1 MVSERA
7 VDCQSYARALYHYEA
22 HIRTIR
28 SHKPEAPVPK
38 DMLEHLQKIYT
49 QIDEPDGIEGIS
61 AHLHVLDIDQQ
72 VLGHRKAG
80 RWTAAQSWYEIKI
93 AENPRD
99 VDAQVNLLGC
109 MKESGQ
115 HDVLLNYVE
124 GMTQSPD
131 IVQKLLPFAT
141 EASWATG
148 RMDMLEKFVSI
159 APKEIG
165 GDFNINIGR
174 ALLAVDRRDYNK
186 FDEMVKALREHI
198 AGSMTTDNTS
208 SLRACHDSMLKL
220 HALSELEMIALS
232 ADKTGWGPD
241 WTVSIAPSRS
251 EVLASLDKR
260 LEVVGAY
267 IHDKQYLLGLRRA
280 AMGILP

>member
-1 MVSERA
+1 M
-7 VDCQSYARALYHYEA
+7 
-22 HIRTIR
+22 
-28 SHKPEAPVPK
+28 
-38 DMLEHLQKIYT
+38 
-49 QIDEPDGIEGIS
+49 
-61 AHLHVLDIDQQ
+61 
-72 VLGHRKAG
+72 
-80 RWTAAQSWYEIKI
+80 
-93 AENPRD
+93 
-99 VDAQVNLLGC
+99 
-109 MKESGQ
+109 
-115 HDVLLNYVE
+115 LLNYVE
-124 GMTQSPD
+124 GMTQSPE

-174 ALLAVDRRDYNK
+174 ALLAADHADGDAFN
-186 FDEMVKALREHI
+186 DMVKALREHI

-220 HALSELEMIALS
+220 HALSELEMIIYANKLGRGDSDRPTPIVS
-232 ADKTGWGPD
+232 ARAD
-241 WTVSIAPSRS
+241 
-251 EVLASLDKR
+251 VLASLDKR

-280 AMGILP
+280 AMGIVKCVAPPNKMMTRLIV